1 MTVTVAPQTFRFVKF
16 DSAVVKRVAEELTAL
31 LDMQQPLHIEID
43 ETTPLGRVSA
53 TFGTESH
60 DAINIDDAIN
70 IKVESGAFED
80 SKRPR
85 EQSEVATAINLGRIL
100 LRVRDRLHGGFAEAP
115 ADEDLALRQMAAWET
130 YCAGRL
136 SRLGLKVNQ
145 QRWIYNFRNRHGFT
159 DAADAAFAEIWAA
172 EALTWGELEALST
185 ASAACAAS

>member
-16 DSAVVKRVAEELTAL
+16 DSAVVTRVAQDLAAS
-31 LDMQQPLHIEID
+31 LDMHQPLNIEID

-53 TFGTESH
+53 TFGTG
-60 DAINIDDAIN
+60 ANDAIN

-100 LRVRDRLHGGFAEAP
+100 LRVRDRLRGGFGEAP
-115 ADEDLALRQMAAWET
+115 IDEDLTLRQMAAWET

-159 DAADAAFAEIWAA
+159 DAADAAFAQIWAA
-172 EALTWGELEALST
+172 DALTWGELEAIST
-185 ASAACAAS
+185 ACAA

>member
-1 MTVTVAPQTFRFVKF
+1 MTITVAPQTFRFVKF
-16 DSAVVKRVAEELTAL
+16 DSAVVTRLAEELAGA
-31 LDMQQPLHIEID
+31 LDMRQPLHIDID

-53 TFGTESH
+53 SFGTGP
-60 DAINIDDAIN
+60 DDTIN

-85 EQSEVATAINLGRIL
+85 EQSEVATSVNLGRIL
-100 LRVRDRLHGGFAEAP
+100 LRVRDRLHGGFGEAP

-136 SRLGLKVNQ
+136 SRLGLTVNQ

-159 DAADAAFAEIWAA
+159 DAADAAFEAIWSAD
-172 EALTWGELEALST
+172 ALTWGELEAIST
-185 ASAACAAS
+185 AATT

>member
-1 MTVTVAPQTFRFVKF
+1 MTVTVAPQIFRFVKF
-16 DSAVVKRVAEELTAL
+16 DSAVVTRVAEELAAS
-31 LDMQQPLHIEID
+31 LDMQQSLHIEID

-53 TFGTESH
+53 TFGTGP
-60 DAINIDDAIN
+60 DDTIN

-85 EQSEVATAINLGRIL
+85 EQSEVATSINLGRIL
-100 LRVRDRLHGGFAEAP
+100 LRVRDRLHGGFGEAP

-136 SRLGLKVNQ
+136 SRFGLKVNQ

-159 DAADAAFAEIWAA
+159 DAADTAFEQIWSAD
-172 EALTWGELEALST
+172 ALTWGELEAIST
-185 ASAACAAS
+185 ACVALAPT

>member
-1 MTVTVAPQTFRFVKF
+1 MTVTVAPETFRFVKF
-16 DSAVVKRVAEELTAL
+16 DAAVVTRVAEELAAS

-43 ETTPLGRVSA
+43 ETTPLGRISA
-53 TFGTESH
+53 TFGTGT
-60 DAINIDDAIN
+60 DDTIS

-85 EQSEVATAINLGRIL
+85 EQSEMATAINLGRIL
-100 LRVRDRLHGGFAEAP
+100 LRVRDRLHGGFGEAP

-145 QRWIYNFRNRHGFT
+145 QRWVYNFRNRHGFT
-159 DAADAAFAEIWAA
+159 DAADAAFEQIWAA
-172 EALTWGELEALST
+172 DGLTWGELEAIST
-185 ASAACAAS
+185 ACAVPAST

>member
-1 MTVTVAPQTFRFVKF
+1 MTVTVTPQTFRFVKF
-16 DSAVVKRVAEELTAL
+16 DAAVVTRVAEDLTASL
-31 LDMQQPLHIEID
+31 GMQQSLHIEID

-53 TFGTESH
+53 TFGEGAADT
-60 DAINIDDAIN
+60 IG

-100 LRVRDRLHGGFAEAP
+100 LRVRDRLQGGFGDAP
-115 ADEDLALRQMAAWET
+115 ADDDLTLRQMAAWET

-159 DAADAAFAEIWAA
+159 DAADTAFATVWEAD
-172 EALTWGELEALST
+172 ALTWQELEAIST
-185 ASAACAAS
+185 SAAA